1 MSGAVDALARGMR
14 RDDPA
19 VLLVRTLLEDVRAFL
34 AAKGASLTVT
44 GDVDVASLGRAV
56 LRRVPRASKTRKPRF
71 ARSRRKATEA
81 ISAFGNALVPET

>member
-1 MSGAVDALARGMR
+1 MR

-19 VLLVRTLLEDVRAFL
+19 VLRVRTLLEDVRAFL

-44 GDVDVASLGRAV
+44 GDVDLASLGRAV

-81 ISAFGNALVPET
+81 IAAFGNALVPET